1 MTDDFTPGADELLF
15 LPLGGT
21 GEIGMNLNL
30 YGHAGKWLMVD
41 LGVTFGEESLPGID
55 VVMADPQF
63 ILERRDQLA
72 GLVLTHAHED
82 HIGAVPYLWPE
93 LGCPIYATPFTAAL
107 LRRKFADD
115 DMEDP
120 PEITVVPMSGT
131 FSVGPF
137 EIELV
142 TLTHSIPEPNAVV
155 LRTPPG
161 MVLHTGDWKLDPDPL
176 VGDDYDAQ
184 RLREIAEEGV
194 LAMVCDSTNALVEG
208 ESGSELDAREGLQ
221 ALIAE
226 QTGRIAVACF
236 ASNVARLESI
246 MRVAE
251 ACGRRVSLIGR
262 SMHRIV
268 ASAREVGYLRDIPA
282 LIDPEDIGYLPRD
295 EVLLL
300 CTGSQGETRAALWR
314 IAQNNHP
321 DITLEAGDTVVF
333 SSRVIPGN
341 EKGIFALYNALIAAE
356 VTVYSDDACDLTL
369 HVSGHPC
376 RGELAQMYQWV
387 RPKVSIPVHGERRH
401 LTAHA
406 ELARRCQV
414 PEAIV
419 SGNGD
424 LIRLAPGKA
433 EIVATVE
440 TGRLLVDGDIVR
452 RSDSPA
458 LKNRRRMAYS
468 GSAVVTAVFDG
479 DGAQRGA
486 PRLLAGNLLEAEED
500 EDIAEAVLAAVQV
513 ALGRLGRQARRD
525 PKAVGEAMRLAARR
539 TITRLT
545 GRRAIVEAQPIF
557 LD

>member
-1 MTDDFTPGADELLF
+1 MTAAFSPGADELLF

-63 ILERRDQLA
+63 ILERRDKLA

-115 DMEDP
+115 DMEEP
-120 PEITVVPMSGT
+120 PEITVVPMSGL
-131 FSVGPF
+131 FEVGPF

-155 LRTPPG
+155 LRTKAG
-161 MVLHTGDWKLDPDPL
+161 TVLHTGDWKLDPDPL
-176 VGDDYDAQ
+176 VGDDYDAK
-184 RLREIAEEGV
+184 RLREIAEECV

-221 ALIAE
+221 ELVAE
-226 QTGRIAVACF
+226 QTGRVAVACS
-236 ASNVARLESI
+236 ASNVARLESV
-246 MRVAE
+246 MRIAE
-251 ACGRRVSLIGR
+251 ACGRRVSLVGR

-268 ASAREVGYLRDIPA
+268 ASAREAGYLRDIPA
-282 LIDPEDIGYLPRD
+282 LIDPEDAGYLPRD

-314 IAQNNHP
+314 IAQKNHP
-321 DITLEAGDTVVF
+321 DIALEPGDSVIF

-341 EKGIFALYNALIAAE
+341 EKSIFALYNALIGAG
-356 VTVYSDDACDLTL
+356 VTVLSPDNCDLTL

-387 RPKVSIPVHGERRH
+387 RPKVSIPVHGEMRH
-401 LTAHA
+401 LSAHA
-406 ELARRCQV
+406 ELAKSCQV
-414 PEAIV
+414 PQAIV
-419 SGNGD
+419 AGNGD
-424 LIRLAPGKA
+424 LIRLAPDEA
-433 EIVATVE
+433 EIVARVE
-440 TGRLLVDGDIVR
+440 TGRLALDGDIL
-452 RSDSPA
+452 RSIDSPA
-458 LKNRRRMAYS
+458 LQNRRRMAYS
-468 GSAVVTAVFDG
+468 GSAVITAVFDRHG
-479 DGAQRGA
+479 ELCGA
-486 PRLLAGNLLEAEED
+486 PRLLASNLIEAD
-500 EDIAEAVLAAVQV
+500 EDADIVEAVLAAVQV
-513 ALGRLGRQARRD
+513 ALNRLGKQQRRD
-525 PKAVGEAMRLAARR
+525 PEAVGEAMRLAARR
-539 TITRLT
+539 TLARLT